1 VIYILGALGKFH
13 KHRIQK
19 LASANDQSF
28 KGEHMMELLHIVL
41 AFGTGISASVKS
53 ICPGGRRPPCPD
65 PLRMLLGAFL
75 LGGIATALYV
85 FLFMGKRAFECCDL
99 IAIAVFSYLF
109 THFFWT
115 LFSKKSET

>member
-1 VIYILGALGKFH
+1 
-13 KHRIQK
+13 
-19 LASANDQSF
+19 
-28 KGEHMMELLHIVL
+28 MELLHVFL
-41 AFGTGISASVKS
+41 AFGIGISASVKS

-65 PLRMLLGAFL
+65 PLWMILGAFL

-115 LFSKKSET
+115 LFSKKREA

>member
-1 VIYILGALGKFH
+1 
-13 KHRIQK
+13 
-19 LASANDQSF
+19 
-28 KGEHMMELLHIVL
+28 
-41 AFGTGISASVKS
+41 
-53 ICPGGRRPPCPD
+53 
-65 PLRMLLGAFL
+65 MLLGAFL

-115 LFSKKSET
+115 LFSKKSEA

>member
-28 KGEHMMELLHIVL
+28 KGEHMMELLHVVL

-65 PLRMLLGAFL
+65 P
-75 LGGIATALYV
+75 
-85 FLFMGKRAFECCDL
+85 
-99 IAIAVFSYLF
+99 
-109 THFFWT
+109 
-115 LFSKKSET
+115 